1 MKIYIDTANVEE
13 IKRAKE
19 LVQLDGATTNPTLI
33 ARVGHKPEEVYR
45 EICALIDG
53 PVNTEVT
60 SETVEGMLEEATHLR
75 KIAKNVT
82 IKIPITWAGLQTVRI
97 LSARRIPT
105 TVTLVF
111 SATQALLAARAGAN
125 YVCPFVGR
133 LDDTGVDGMQVVRDI
148 VEIYRRYKISTQVV
162 VASVRNTDHVFR
174 SALYGADAVTIPYR
188 LFDEMLTHLLTD
200 AGIEKF
206 RADILKLKT
215 DLG

>member
-1 MKIYIDTANVEE
+1 MKIYIDTADVEE
-13 IKRAKE
+13 IKRARE

-60 SETVEGMLEEATHLR
+60 SETVEGILKEAMHLKR
-75 KIAKNVT
+75 IAKNVT
-82 IKIPITWAGLQTVRI
+82 IKIPITSAGLEAVRI
-97 LSARRIPT
+97 LSARRVPT
-105 TVTLVF
+105 TVTLIF

-125 YVCPFVGR
+125 YICPFVGR

-162 VASVRNTDHVFR
+162 VASIRTTDHVLR

-188 LFDEMLTHLLTD
+188 LFNEMLAHPLTD

-206 RADILKLKT
+206 RADILKTKNRP
-215 DLG
+215 

>member
-1 MKIYIDTANVEE
+1 VKLYIDTANVEE

-33 ARVGHKPEEVYR
+33 ARVGHKPEKVYR

-60 SETVEGMLEEATHLR
+60 SETVEGMLEEAMHLR

-82 IKIPITWAGLQTVRI
+82 IKIPITSAGLQTVRI

-125 YVCPFVGR
+125 YICPFVGR

-148 VEIYRRYKISTQVV
+148 VEIYSRYKISTQVV
-162 VASVRNTDHVFR
+162 VASVRNTDHVLR

-188 LFDEMLTHLLTD
+188 LFDEMLTHPLTD